1 MKRFGALFAAAATA
15 FLAACSFNVIP
26 PSDYKDPKV
35 FDLSSPSPIE
45 GLAYTVEVETFSNEC
60 AGRFKMVFREDE
72 NRIGIDEYNRWAMT
86 PAAMLT
92 KYLSSR
98 FAASPE
104 GVRGKKQLFSLDG
117 SVLVCELNTQTK
129 QVCLMVH
136 YFITKP
142 SDDVF
147 RISGTENYT
156 IPVED
161 DSAEEFASGM
171 NLAAA
176 QFADQVVKLLNAE
189 VGDAKPAAV
198 PAANKP

>member
-1 MKRFGALFAAAATA
+1 MKRFGAFFAAAAAA

-26 PSDYKDPKV
+26 PTDYTDPKI
-35 FDLSSPSPIE
+35 FDLSSPTPVE
-45 GLAYTVEVETFSNEC
+45 GLPYLVEVETFSNEC

-72 NRIGIDEYNRWAMT
+72 NRIGIDEYNRWAMP

-92 KYLSSR
+92 KYLSAR

-104 GVRGKKQLFSLDG
+104 GVRGTEKQIFSLDG
-117 SVLVCELNTQTK
+117 SVLVCELNTQKK
-129 QVCLMVH
+129 QVCLMIH

-142 SDDVF
+142 DDDTF
-147 RISGTENYT
+147 RISGTENYN
-156 IPVED
+156 IPVQD

-171 NLAAA
+171 NRAAG

-189 VGDAKPAAV
+189 SAAEAKRP
-198 PAANKP
+198 